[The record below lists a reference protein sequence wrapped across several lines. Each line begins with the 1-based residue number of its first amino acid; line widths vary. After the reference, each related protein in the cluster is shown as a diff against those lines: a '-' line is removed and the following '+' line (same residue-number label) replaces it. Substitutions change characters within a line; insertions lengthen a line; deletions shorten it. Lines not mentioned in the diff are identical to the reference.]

1 MPQFT
6 ITWTPSARRQL
17 EKLPPDVQRLV
28 ATAVDMLSVN
38 PRPPSSAR
46 LRNSPNLRV
55 RVHDYRIIY
64 EINDRVLIVKV
75 IRVGHRREV
84 YRP

>member
-28 ATAVDMLSVN
+28 ATAVDILSVN

-55 RVHDYRIIY
+55 RVRDYRIIY

>member
-55 RVHDYRIIY
+55 RVRDYRIIY

>member
-38 PRPPSSAR
+38 QRPPSSAR

-55 RVHDYRIIY
+55 RVRDYRIIY

-75 IRVGHRREV
+75 ILVGHRREV

>member
-1 MPQFT
+1 MPQYT

-55 RVHDYRIIY
+55 RVRDYRIIY